1 MNRSRRLYQV
11 TLAIIPILAIVCS
24 LVASPALAPAS
35 GTSGGGRVFLDP
47 GHGGRFPGAVRQGIE
62 EADINLAFAQE
73 IQAALRAKG
82 HATMLSRTTDAN
94 VIGVDIPTWSQA
106 ADGTLRYATSG
117 EFNVHD
123 DLQARCDLAN
133 AWGADV
139 FISIHAN
146 AATSSSANGAE
157 TFWRNTST
165 TDRLLSQQL
174 ASFIQQEYI
183 LETGLRNRGVK
194 EGAFYVLR
202 WSNMPAVL
210 VETGFMSNST
220 ELAKLVNPNFQ
231 RDGAR
236 AIARGID
243 RFLDTNPFDPVYA
256 RLAGRN
262 RFETAASVAASGWP
276 GQGES
281 IILASGSDWPDS
293 LVGSTLSRRTN
304 APMLLTN
311 PASLT
316 PVTRSTIAARR
327 PSRILVLGGEGAIS
341 SDTASA
347 AASATGR
354 PTGSVT
360 IQRFA
365 GNDRFETA
373 AQIAHFLGIPTTGR
387 IKVVSG
393 ENFPDALSVGSFAGA
408 SGTPILMTKRGSI
421 PTATVEFLETHNAA
435 IRHIDIIGGT
445 GVIDERVRAELSR
458 YGTVRRIAGPN
469 RFRTNLEV
477 IRTYSGT
484 GTLSPLVVNAEAY
497 PDALSAAALG
507 SLTGRPVILV
517 GERFLPAHTREFLVN
532 NRTRISNPTL
542 VGGTGVLPN
551 QMEWMLR
558 KGLGH

>member
-1 MNRSRRLYQV
+1 MNRRRRASRFAL
-11 TLAIIPILAIVCS
+11 TAISALAVICAL
-24 LVASPALAPAS
+24 LVAPALATAS
-35 GTSGGGRVFLDP
+35 ATQGGGRVFLDP
-47 GHGGRFPGAVRQGIE
+47 GHGGSFPGAVRQGIE

-94 VIGVDIPTWSQA
+94 VIRVDIPTWSQA
-106 ADGTLRYATSG
+106 ADGTLRYAPSG
-117 EFNVHD
+117 AFNVSD
-123 DLQARCDLAN
+123 DLQARCDMAN

-139 FISIHAN
+139 FISIHGN
-146 AATSSSANGAE
+146 ASTATSANGAE
-157 TFWRNTST
+157 TFWRNAST

-194 EGAFYVLR
+194 EGSFYVLR

-220 ELAKLVNPNFQ
+220 ELAKLINPNFQ

-243 RFLDTNPFDPVYA
+243 RFLDTAPFDPVYA
-256 RLAGRN
+256 RLAGAN

-276 GQGES
+276 GQGENV
-281 IILASGSDWPDS
+281 ILASGSDWPDS

-304 APMLLTN
+304 APMLLAGTDT
-311 PASLT
+311 LT
-316 PVTRSTIAARR
+316 PATQARIAARR
-327 PSRILVLGGEGAIS
+327 PSRILVLGGEGAITS
-341 SDTASA
+341 ATASA

-354 PTGSVT
+354 PAGSVT

-365 GNDRFETA
+365 GSDRFETA
-373 AQIAHFLGIPTTGR
+373 AQIASFLGIPATGR
-387 IKVVSG
+387 IKIVSG
-393 ENFPDALSVGSFAGA
+393 ENFPDALSAGSFAGA
-408 SGTPILMTKRGSI
+408 SGTPILMTRSSSI
-421 PTATVEFLETHNAA
+421 PTATIEFLEKNNAA

-445 GVIDERVRAELSR
+445 GVIDDRVRAELGR
-458 YGTVRRIAGPN
+458 YGTVRRIAGPT

-484 GTLSPLVVNAEAY
+484 GRLAPLVVNAEAF

-507 SLTGRPVILV
+507 SMTGRPVILV
-517 GERFLPAHTREFLVN
+517 GDRFLPAHTREFLVN
-532 NRTRISNPTL
+532 NRERIDDPAL

-558 KGLGH
+558 KGLER